1 MIVKDNLGIG
11 ILLLSSYQNKL
22 HYPFFRFKILT
33 LEMLLFRPAVPG
45 QHADCGVALL
55 HPPHL
60 LPCGEPP
67 CTSATGC
74 DWSPQHWVACVR
86 R

>member
-60 LPCGEPP
+60 LPCGQLPFKVP
-67 CTSATGC
+67 DQTSVMGC
-74 DWSPQHWVACVR
+74 VCCAQQ
-86 R
+86 